1 MCFTS
6 NKSMHLER
14 LINNKTFYNVSK
26 RLDGQ
31 SEVNWTI
38 IGLRNSINE
47 KAEIF
52 DPTSKK
58 KKQLTVCVSFCLSG
72 ITEKVSY

>member
-31 SEVNWTI
+31 SEVNWSI
-38 IGLRNSINE
+38 IGLRSSING

-58 KKQLTVCVSFCLSG
+58 KETTYFICLFLFVGHNRES
-72 ITEKVSY
+72 